1 MIYELLRSPQALRQ
15 LRHLHRTHSS
25 LVHPITAAITALS
38 SDPRPPGATKLVN
51 RPEWRIRVG
60 NYRILYQ
67 IDDRNRTVTI
77 VTVSHR
83 RDVYK

>member
-1 MIYELLRSPQALRQ
+1 MNYELLRSPQALRQ

-25 LVHPITAAITALS
+25 QIHQSTAAITALS
-38 SDPRPPGATKLVN
+38 NDLRPAKATRLVN
-51 RPEWRIRVG
+51 RPEWRIRIG
-60 NYRILYQ
+60 DYRILYQ

-77 VTVSHR
+77 MTVRHR